1 MSRQREGADRCQGVR
16 VSVFGGNKSISLS
29 PALSLLQAACA
40 KLQKHSLVIPCDWN
54 FLSVSLVLNSEYHLG
69 EGVSTNSRPAMD
81 LPGQS
86 ELCMS
91 VHNNARSAPA
101 FISPEPPGDRDCP
114 GPSHPGPGTPVSLS
128 SSHPVYDENGFKCQP
143 PLLIE

>member
-1 MSRQREGADRCQGVR
+1 MFVETERRCGPACQDVR

-54 FLSVSLVLNSEYHLG
+54 FLSVSLVLN
-69 EGVSTNSRPAMD
+69 TNLVKEPRPIAGHPWISLANQSSGCLFTIMQGPP
-81 LPGQS
+81 LPS
-86 ELCMS
+86 FL
-91 VHNNARSAPA
+91 P
-101 FISPEPPGDRDCP
+101 PEPPGDRDCP
-114 GPSHPGPGTPVSLS
+114 GPSPGPGTPVSLS